1 MYALLVFILIREYL
15 YQKER
20 RSLMEMIMAKDLPEF
35 KEAEVKKE
43 VKVTPPELVPE
54 DLASDRDFD
63 KAIKKDLGRE
73 GLVEKLKSKLTRG
86 R

>member
-35 KEAEVKKE
+35 KEAKKKE